1 MFSIKNLQVRVDAT
15 PIIQG
20 ISMDIKE
27 GEIHAVMGPNGAG
40 KSSLASAL
48 MGHPRYKAE
57 GQALLDGKDILQMP
71 VNERARAGLFLA
83 FQHPE
88 EIEGVSIA
96 KMMQRAVAGDT
107 EKPDLK
113 RLMALHQELG
123 NGAEKLGMGKDF
135 IKRDVNVGFSG
146 GEKKKN
152 EVLQMQM
159 LQPRMIILDEIDS
172 GLDVDGLK
180 NVAKAIESMRDG
192 KRSFLMI
199 THYRRILDYVRP
211 DKVHILVKGK
221 LVKSGG
227 PELANEIDSRGYG
240 DWVKGD

>member
-107 EKPDLK
+107 E
-113 RLMALHQELG
+113 
-123 NGAEKLGMGKDF
+123 
-135 IKRDVNVGFSG
+135 NVH
-146 GEKKKN
+146 N
-152 EVLQMQM
+152 
-159 LQPRMIILDEIDS
+159 
-172 GLDVDGLK
+172 
-180 NVAKAIESMRDG
+180 KAQ
-192 KRSFLMI
+192 
-199 THYRRILDYVRP
+199 
-211 DKVHILVKGK
+211 
-221 LVKSGG
+221 
-227 PELANEIDSRGYG
+227 
-240 DWVKGD
+240 

>member
-152 EVLQMQM
+152 EILQMQM